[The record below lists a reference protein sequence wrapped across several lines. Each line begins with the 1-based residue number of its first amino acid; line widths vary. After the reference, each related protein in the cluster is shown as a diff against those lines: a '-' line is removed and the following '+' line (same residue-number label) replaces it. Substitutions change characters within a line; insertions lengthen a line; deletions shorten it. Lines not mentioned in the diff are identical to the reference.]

1 MRKERVGLILVIL
14 VLFLWVGAGV
24 SEGKSVLRASPSR
37 VKPGETILLRFSGAP
52 GNNTDWI
59 AIYPVGEKSENYG
72 EWYYLEGK
80 TSGEL
85 NFTAPQKEGDYEF
98 HLFANWPE
106 GEYNAIT
113 ISNVIRIGVSIGTS
127 PTPYNDVFR
136 LSTGELITGELLS
149 FDGST
154 FKIKTETGVIERK
167 KGDVVAILIGTKPLT
182 PTKPF
187 TPIRSLSQWAT
198 KVKAS
203 SQYSPSGWSAQQAT
217 GEPNTSECGDI
228 DTAWAPK
235 SNGSESEW
243 LELAFDTPVYA
254 TKLRVHETYN
264 AGFLYKVEFVDVYGR
279 KHTVWQGK
287 DTTACPGWFEI
298 NVDQTWYLVKSVILH
313 TQIKGYEEIDAVEL
327 TGIPISK

>member
-113 ISNVIRIGVSIGTS
+113 ISNAIRIGVSISTP

-136 LSTGELITGELLS
+136 LSTGELIIGVLLS

-154 FKIKTETGVIERK
+154 FKIKTETGVIEKK
-167 KGDVVAILIGTKPLT
+167 KGDVYNGPHN
-182 PTKPF
+182 
-187 TPIRSLSQWAT
+187 S
-198 KVKAS
+198 
-203 SQYSPSGWSAQQAT
+203 
-217 GEPNTSECGDI
+217 DI
-228 DTAWAPK
+228 M
-235 SNGSESEW
+235 
-243 LELAFDTPVYA
+243 
-254 TKLRVHETYN
+254 LRY
-264 AGFLYKVEFVDVYGR
+264 R
-279 KHTVWQGK
+279 
-287 DTTACPGWFEI
+287 
-298 NVDQTWYLVKSVILH
+298 
-313 TQIKGYEEIDAVEL
+313 
-327 TGIPISK
+327 